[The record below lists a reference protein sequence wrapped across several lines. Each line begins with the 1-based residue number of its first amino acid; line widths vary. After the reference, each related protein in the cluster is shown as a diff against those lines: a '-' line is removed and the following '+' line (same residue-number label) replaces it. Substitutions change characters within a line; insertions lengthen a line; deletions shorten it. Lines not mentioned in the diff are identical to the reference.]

1 MKVYLLSGWSGSGKD
16 TLGRILIERYNFQR
30 FAFADV
36 LKEMVAAEFGF
47 PVEWAH
53 TETGKQTVIS
63 DAGKT
68 VRQLLIQ
75 RGQEIRNEKGDLG
88 YFARGVATKIQN
100 LMYSNNPAEGVVIT
114 DWRLPVE
121 YETLCQCLQYPIV
134 KVRVQRWGQGTSPV
148 GDSETE
154 HQLDTWTFD
163 CIVHNLGHTL
173 RDLEIEV
180 SQKLIQQNLHI
191 QSSQQV

>member
-16 TLGRILIERYNFQR
+16 TVGRILIENYHFQR

-36 LKEMVAAEFGF
+36 LKEMVAVEFGF

-53 TETGKQTVIS
+53 TETGKQTIIS
-63 DAGKT
+63 SVGKT

-121 YETLCQCLQYPIV
+121 YETLNQLLHYPIV
-134 KVRVQRWGQGTSPV
+134 KVRVRRWGQHTSPV

-163 CIVHNLGHTL
+163 CSIQNLGHTL

-180 SQKLIQQNLHI
+180 FQKLIPKSREI
-191 QSSQQV
+191 VGSQQI